1 MISIFLPTYNCAS
14 FVGGTIESILSQT
27 YSDFELLCVDDGSTD
42 DTLSVLHSFASADS
56 RIQIFSKANQGS
68 VPYSWNFIFPHL
80 NGEYTLY
87 LSHDDYLPP
96 TFLVDMLSCATSA
109 VDAVIAS
116 VRFFETDYF
125 SPEQQYSELNRKND
139 MSKKPPIS
147 GRKAFLQ
154 MLNYDIPGFA
164 LWRTNLIKQIGMP
177 TESFN
182 SDEAMQ
188 RIWALNCREVAFS
201 SACFGYR
208 QSGNAIVKG
217 LKAYHYASLLTQKRI
232 LKELSY
238 SDFLFNAYAHRFEW
252 QFLRSLL
259 YLTRQFLKRRN
270 VYSATEQSNIKH
282 ILFQA
287 WNIFY

>member
-14 FVGGTIESILSQT
+14 FVSQTIDSILSQT

-42 DTLSVLHSFASADS
+42 ETLSVLHNFASSDR
-56 RIQIFSKANQGS
+56 RIQVFSKVNQGS

-87 LSHDDYLPP
+87 LSHDDYLPC
-96 TFLVDMLSCATSA
+96 TFLTDMLSCATSN

-125 SPEQQYSELNRKND
+125 SPEERYSELNQKND
-139 MSKKPPIS
+139 MSNKPTIS

-154 MLNYDIPGFA
+154 MLNYNIPGFA

-188 RIWALNCREVAFS
+188 RIWALNCRTVAFS
-201 SACFGYR
+201 DAKFGYR
-208 QSGNAIVKG
+208 QSDSSVVKG

-232 LKELSY
+232 LKELSC
-238 SDFLFNAYAHRFEW
+238 SELLFNAYAHRFEW

-259 YLTRQFLKRRN
+259 YLTRQFLKRRKE
-270 VYSATEQSNIKH
+270 YSATEQNNIKQ

-287 WNIFY
+287 WLFFY

>member
-1 MISIFLPTYNCAS
+1 
-14 FVGGTIESILSQT
+14 
-27 YSDFELLCVDDGSTD
+27 
-42 DTLSVLHSFASADS
+42 
-56 RIQIFSKANQGS
+56 
-68 VPYSWNFIFPHL
+68 
-80 NGEYTLY
+80 
-87 LSHDDYLPP
+87 
-96 TFLVDMLSCATSA
+96 MLSCATSD

-139 MSKKPPIS
+139 MSKKPTIS

-232 LKELSY
+232 LKEFSY

-282 ILFQA
+282 ILFQV